1 MTVNSRMLRHEFGN
15 VSAQIDG
22 SYGKRPT
29 LAVDTKVLSKI
40 MSPIKGVGLTIG
52 HGAELDGQEPL

>member
-1 MTVNSRMLRHEFGN
+1 MLRHEFGN